1 MKTLIEWLRDKL
13 RKEDSKESVEQICDC
28 CGQVTTN
35 LIDGLC
41 EWCSKFYGEHK

>member
-28 CGQVTTN
+28 CGQVSRLT
-35 LIDGLC
+35 DGLC
-41 EWCSKFYGEHK
+41 EWCQRFYKAHK